1 MSNTSIDT
9 ARLLGRLAKLGA
21 IGRDAD
27 GRLVGLAASDTDK
40 LGRDHLVAWIE
51 QGGISHN
58 PREFTADD
66 DLVAGANIL
75 LDVVSKLAQ
84 EE

>member
-1 MSNTSIDT
+1 MRMADRSALPHPMRTSS
-9 ARLLGRLAKLGA
+9 
-21 IGRDAD
+21 
-27 GRLVGLAASDTDK
+27 AATTSSPGSSK
-40 LGRDHLVAWIE
+40 
-51 QGGISHN
+51 GGISHN